1 MTLCKHPLD
10 KEYEEIVPS
19 KKGDIIQA
27 INKFVSV
34 LKNNTAILE
43 EQRLALKFLVH
54 LVGNVHQPLH
64 LGIKEDKGGNEINV
78 KWFGKNSNLN
88 RVWDSEMIESYQMS

>member
-1 MTLCKHPLD
+1 MTLCQHPLD

-54 LVGNVHQPLH
+54 FVGNVHQPLH

>member
-1 MTLCKHPLD
+1 MTLCQHPLD

-34 LKNNTAILE
+34 LKNNTAIHE
-43 EQRLALKFLVH
+43 EQLFALKFLVH
-54 LVGNVHQPLH
+54 LVGDPHQPFTWELKK
-64 LGIKEDKGGNEINV
+64 IKEVMKH
-78 KWFGKNSNLN
+78 L
-88 RVWDSEMIESYQMS
+88 